1 MSTNDDLYIS
11 KRNRQGVYVLI
22 SICLLVVFIP
32 RLIELVTP
40 EQPIII
46 ESEELAQLKK
56 AFRVKQVNKNRT
68 DHHQNRCRVPPCKFN
83 PNDYSLKEWMYL
95 GLTEKQAKVVLK
107 FTKHGI
113 QSNEELSRIFVI
125 SGSLYQRIK
134 DSTVY
139 PKTVFF
145 SKLQNSETINKEKF
159 KLIDINGAS
168 QSDLE
173 SIPGIGPFYAKNILR
188 YRDRLGGFVRKEQLL
203 EVWKMDEAKYLEIK
217 EFVLID
223 LERVTKIKLNI
234 TSAEELKSHPYL
246 NWNIAN
252 SIIKIRERKGAFKS
266 VEEIK
271 ESILVDEELFN
282 KLKPYVSL

>member
-1 MSTNDDLYIS
+1 MSPNDDLYIS

-22 SICLLVVFIP
+22 GICLIVVFIP
-32 RLIELVTP
+32 RLIDSFTP
-40 EQPIII
+40 EQTILI
-46 ESEELAQLKK
+46 ESEEIAQLKK
-56 AFRVKQVNKNRT
+56 AFREKEVNNIRIS
-68 DHHQNRCRVPPCKFN
+68 DHQRRFRVPPMKFN

-95 GLTEKQAKVVLK
+95 GLTKKQANVVLK

-125 SGSLYQRIK
+125 SESLFQLIK

-139 PKTVFF
+139 PTTVLF
-145 SKLQNSETINKEKF
+145 SRLQNSEASKKEKF
-159 KLIDINGAS
+159 KPIEINAAS
-168 QSDLE
+168 QSDIE

-203 EVWKMDEAKYLEIK
+203 EVWKMEEIKYLEIK
-217 EFVLID
+217 EFIVVD
-223 LERVTKIKLNI
+223 PQSVNKIKLN
-234 TSAEELKSHPYL
+234 TASADELKSHPYL

-252 SIIKIRERKGAFKS
+252 SLIKIRERKGGFKS

-271 ESILVDEELFN
+271 ESLLVDEDLFN
-282 KLKPYVSL
+282 KLNPYVSL

>member
-1 MSTNDDLYIS
+1 MSANDNLYIS

-22 SICLLVVFIP
+22 GICLLVVFIP
-32 RLIELVTP
+32 RLIDLFTP
-40 EQPIII
+40 EQTIII
-46 ESEELAQLKK
+46 QSEEIAQLKK
-56 AFRVKQVNKNRT
+56 AFQDKQVKKNRT
-68 DHHQNRCRVPPCKFN
+68 GHHKNRFRVPPCKFN

-95 GLTEKQAKVVLK
+95 GLTEKQASVVIK

-125 SGSLYQRIK
+125 PESLFQLIK
-134 DSTVY
+134 DSTFY
-139 PKTVFF
+139 PKTVLF
-145 SKLQNSETINKEKF
+145 SKSRNSEEINKEKF
-159 KLIDINGAS
+159 KPIDINGAS

-188 YRDRLGGFVRKEQLL
+188 YRDRIGGFVQKEQIL
-203 EVWKMDEAKYLEIK
+203 EVWKMEESKYLVIK
-217 EFVLID
+217 EYVIIN
-223 LERVTKIKLNI
+223 LERVNKMNLN
-234 TSAEELKSHPYL
+234 TVSAEELKSHPYL

-252 SIIKIRERKGAFKS
+252 SIIKIRERKGGFKL

>member
-1 MSTNDDLYIS
+1 MNTNNDLYIS

-32 RLIELVTP
+32 RLIDFFTP
-40 EQPIII
+40 DQPITI

-56 AFRVKQVNKNRT
+56 AFRVKQVNKNRPN
-68 DHHQNRCRVPPCKFN
+68 HHQNRFRVPPCKFN

-95 GLTEKQAKVVLK
+95 GLTEKQANVVLK

-125 SGSLYQRIK
+125 SESLFQLIK

-139 PKTVFF
+139 PTAVLFP
-145 SKLQNSETINKEKF
+145 KLRNSEVIKKEIF
-159 KLIDINGAS
+159 KPIDMNTAS
-168 QSDLE
+168 QSDIE

-203 EVWKMDEAKYLEIK
+203 EVWKIDEAKYLSIK
-217 EFVLID
+217 EFIMVD
-223 LERVTKIKLNI
+223 PQSVNKIKLN
-234 TSAEELKSHPYL
+234 TASVEELKSHPYL

-252 SIIKIRERKGAFKS
+252 SIIKIRERKGGFKS

-282 KLKPYVSL
+282 KLNPYVSL

>member
-1 MSTNDDLYIS
+1 
-11 KRNRQGVYVLI
+11 
-22 SICLLVVFIP
+22 
-32 RLIELVTP
+32 LIELFAP
-40 EQPIII
+40 EQRIVI
-46 ESEELAQLKK
+46 ESKEIAQLKK
-56 AFRVKQVNKNRT
+56 AFLDKQLNNNRT
-68 DHHQNRCRVPPCKFN
+68 EHHQNRFRIPPSKFN

-95 GLTEKQAKVVLK
+95 GLTEKQANVVLK

-125 SGSLYQRIK
+125 SGSLYQLIK

-145 SKLQNSETINKEKF
+145 SKLQNSETIKKEKF
-159 KLIDINGAS
+159 KPVDINAAS
-168 QSDLE
+168 QSDIE

-203 EVWKMDEAKYLEIK
+203 EVWKMDEAKYLSIK
-217 EFVLID
+217 EFIVVD
-223 LERVTKIKLNI
+223 LQRVNKIKLNT

-252 SIIKIRERKGAFKS
+252 SIIKIRDRKGGFKS

-271 ESILVDEELFN
+271 ESLLMDEELFN
-282 KLKPYVSL
+282 KLNPYVSL